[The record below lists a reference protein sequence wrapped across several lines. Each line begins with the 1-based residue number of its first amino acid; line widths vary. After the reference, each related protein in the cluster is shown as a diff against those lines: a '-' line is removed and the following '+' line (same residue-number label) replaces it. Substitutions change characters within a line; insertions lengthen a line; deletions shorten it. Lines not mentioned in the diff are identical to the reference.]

1 MTIGNNGPGPL
12 PISNP
17 LGDSA
22 TGTTLSTAVKVTTG
36 GQMEKDTQIQ
46 QADGTIGVSQTKKS
60 EIGETSSVKAADSV
74 AESKTPE
81 NPDAPAIAP
90 VRQFRPKSNTNLWL
104 SSSYLSHL
112 SENYAEIAK
121 LGKKIHVAEGAMSVL
136 MLQGIAKDAQTN
148 AELIMLKAQKEANM
162 HMAMAISAVVG
173 LAVSVAG
180 VGLSIAGGF
189 KAAGAKMR
197 KNALKAGGDGMDAPK
212 SNIKAEAG
220 GIPVGSRS
228 PARPTKAAPLLKPGE
243 SLPNQPAQ
251 PQFRP
256 SRPNKPAPE
265 KPVAS
270 TSSERPNDVQAPKE
284 AGKRTPAEIRTEK
297 DKIAIQQRDAGAM
310 QSAGG
315 AISAAAPV
323 LNNVAENFIQ
333 MVFKPDIAET
343 ERDLELSRTNK
354 DLETKADEAARKAF
368 DDATGI
374 VDAAVRAMDKLS
386 DVIKANSI
394 NSRGG

>member
-1 MTIGNNGPGPL
+1 MTIGNNGPAPL

-22 TGTTLSTAVKVTTG
+22 TGTTLSTTGKVTTG
-36 GQMEKDTQIQ
+36 GQKTEVTEKEK
-46 QADGTIGVSQTKKS
+46 ASGTIGITRSQAS
-60 EIGETSSVKAADSV
+60 SIGETSTVQA
-74 AESKTPE
+74 AESEAGTKPPE
-81 NPDAPAIAP
+81 DPDAPAIGP

-243 SLPNQPAQ
+243 SLPNQPVQ

-333 MVFKPDIAET
+333 MVFKPDIAKT
-343 ERDLELSRTNK
+343 ERDLELSRANK
-354 DLETKADEAARKAF
+354 ELKSKALDSSIDAF
-368 DDATGI
+368 RGATDI
-374 VDAAVRAMDKLS
+374 VDAAVRGMDKLG